1 MSGFGKYAGMCAVAT
16 TVFIGAMFTLLFE
29 TPEAWIRGSAYA
41 LSGHH
46 LQLLDIEGGVLDGS
60 ADVSWDEDHAPGIP
74 LGRWG
79 WRYTPQW
86 NGILIET
93 VRALSGPATG
103 QTGLQLSWDGL
114 TLLGADFTI
123 QARAISWRNP
133 LWTMVQPAAA
143 LHLQTERLNIQH
155 EGMVG
160 EGSLTCSHAYS
171 PQVRLP
177 DLGSWQMHWQ
187 AAGETT
193 HLKMM
198 TLKGPLHLEGD
209 GVLTVAGQPTL
220 KLSVRLWSEARYA
233 RDLEPIIKLMGAQ
246 QPDGSVPWR
255 LSLSL

>member
-1 MSGFGKYAGMCAVAT
+1 MSGFEKYTGMVAVAA
-16 TVFIGAMFTLLFE
+16 TVFTGAMLTLLFE

-41 LSGHH
+41 LSGNH
-46 LQLLDIEGGVLDGS
+46 LQLLDIEGGVLYGS
-60 ADVSWDEDHAPGIP
+60 ADVSWGEDPALGTP

-86 NGILIET
+86 DGVLIET

-114 TLLGADFTI
+114 TLLSADFTI

-133 LWTMVQPAAA
+133 LWTMVQPTAE
-143 LHLQTERLNIQH
+143 LYLQTEKLNIQNA
-155 EGMVG
+155 GMVG

-187 AAGETT
+187 AEGETT
-193 HLKMM
+193 YLKMM
-198 TLKGPLHLEGD
+198 TLKGPLHLEGE
-209 GVLTVAGQPTL
+209 GVLTAAGQPTL
-220 KLSVRLWSEARYA
+220 KLSGRLWSEARYA
-233 RDLEPIIKLMGAQ
+233 RDLEPIIKQVGAQ

-255 LSLSL
+255 LNLLL